1 MEAPSM
7 GHTDEILCTVRK
19 SIDAHPEALSEARS
33 RTRLVRSAGFAV
45 TPGALRHYGSG
56 SLEQHTQNHPIN
68 DGDAGLVLNRVH
80 YPRLGP
86 DGRGEAPTDVVN
98 DICKAL
104 GPKIRETYPNAG
116 CGTSKRGPKI
126 SVGSPIDDQDPTVDL
141 VIALTRRD
149 GSGLWIPNLEK
160 GTWEASDP
168 EQHCALLNA
177 VPATLRS
184 TRRKVIRHL
193 KAWNKQFSEPVFS
206 SFHLSVLALEFV
218 VPGRSVA
225 GTLLDVFGAIAKRMD
240 ARGATKDPAGVS
252 ANIRLLGTWDQ
263 AERRTRFA
271 AGHLWSALD
280 HDSDSDDSGS
290 RDALGR
296 LYWKYL
302 EQPDALAAT
311 IARLGMRRPVP
322 TSALGLGGSVG
333 LVAVTRAYGALGEE
347 RPGR

>member
-1 MEAPSM
+1 M
-7 GHTDEILCTVRK
+7 GHTNEILCTIRK

-33 RTRLVRSAGFAV
+33 RSRLVRTTGFAV

-86 DGRGEAPTDVVN
+86 DGKGEAPTDIVN

-104 GPKIRETYPNAG
+104 GPKIRETFPDARCN
-116 CGTSKRGPKI
+116 TSKRGPKL
-126 SVGSPIDDQDPTVDL
+126 SFVSPIDDQDPTVDL
-141 VIALTRRD
+141 VIALTRKD
-149 GSGLWIPNLEK
+149 GLGLWIPNLEK

-168 EQHCALLNA
+168 EKHCALLNA
-177 VPATLRS
+177 DPATRRS

-206 SFHLSVLALEFV
+206 SFHLSILALEFV

-225 GTLLDVFGAIAKRMD
+225 NALLDVFEATAKRMD

-252 ANIRLLGTWDQ
+252 ANIQLLGTWDQ
-263 AERRTRFA
+263 AERRARLA
-271 AGHLWSALD
+271 AGHLQSALN
-280 HDSDSDDSGS
+280 HDSDNDENGS
-290 RDALGR
+290 RDALAR

-302 EQPDALAAT
+302 EQNDALAAT
-311 IARLGMRRPVP
+311 IGRLSTGQPVP

-333 LVAVTRAYGALGEE
+333 LVAPTRAYGALGA
-347 RPGR
+347 